1 MAKAVHVRGGENR
14 LSWCRRLGVRR
25 VTIRLSFISS
35 FLVAIVI
42 AITCLD
48 GGWCL
53 AQSASGD
60 GGVIRGVVINSVT
73 HEPIDR
79 ALVSSPDH
87 RFATLTD
94 SEGRFEFAV
103 TKNDSGNDGGSDP
116 NRPGNGP
123 HRASSSNR
131 PNSLM
136 ARKPGFLSDP
146 NQQGNNLRSNAVT
159 DVTLALTP
167 EAVIS
172 GTVALPTAESPDS
185 ISLQLFRRQI
195 QDGRGRWVP
204 SGASRSMSDG
214 QFRFAG
220 LPAGTYKLLTSEL
233 LDTDPLTFD
242 RHTDSA
248 ADSRAPLFGYP
259 PVYYQT
265 ATDFQSANPIQLTAG
280 QTQTVD
286 LSLVKKP
293 YYRVKIPVVV
303 PGSDESNNGFSVT
316 VYAGRK
322 GPGFSLGYNRTHHAV
337 EGMLPSGT
345 YTVEV
350 TDLRQNGATGMQT
363 ITIKGA
369 PIEGPSIVMAPN
381 GLIAVNVKEEFT
393 GADHSGT
400 ATFSSNGNT
409 AVLNGARRY
418 LNVTLDPADDFGTG
432 RSVSLRNPTGPGD
445 EALAIEG
452 AAAGKYWVRV
462 QSSRGYP
469 ASIRSGNLDLQH
481 RPLVVGVGGAASPIE
496 ITMRDDTAEIS
507 GRIEGIA
514 PAPQQRPGGAGGGLS
529 GGTGGP
535 SGPSGLGQ
543 SQMHVYCVPLADSG
557 GQFTEL
563 WAHTDGTFDSPELA
577 PGAYRVLAFDQV
589 QTEIEYRNPEAM
601 QAYDSKG
608 SVVRLTGGQKERVTL
623 QLISASAL
631 SSEQSSEPSNESS
644 SEPNEQ

>member
-1 MAKAVHVRGGENR
+1 MAKAVYVRGGENR
-14 LSWCRRLGVRR
+14 LSWCRGLGVRG
-25 VTIRLSFISS
+25 VIIRLSFISS

-42 AITCLD
+42 AITCLG

-94 SEGRFEFAV
+94 SEGRFEFSV
-103 TKNDSGNDGGSDP
+103 TKNDSGSDGGSDP

-146 NQQGNNLRSNAVT
+146 NQQSNNLRNNAAT
-159 DVTLALTP
+159 DLTLALTP

-172 GTVALPTAESPDS
+172 GTVALPTAEAPDS
-185 ISLQLFRRQI
+185 INLQLFRRQI

-204 SGASRSMSDG
+204 VHGSRSMSDG

-220 LPAGTYKLLTSEL
+220 LAAGTYKLLTSEL

-248 ADSRAPLFGYP
+248 SDSRAPLFGYP

-265 ATDFQSANPIQLTAG
+265 ATDFQSANIIQLSAG
-280 QTQTVD
+280 QTQTVE
-286 LSLVKKP
+286 LSLVKQP

-303 PGSDESNNGFSVT
+303 PGSDESANGFSVT

-322 GPGFSLGYNRTHHAV
+322 GPGFSLGYNAAHHTV
-337 EGMLPSGT
+337 EGMLPNGT
-345 YTVEV
+345 YTVEA
-350 TDLRQNGATGMQT
+350 TSLRQNGATGMQT

-393 GADHSGT
+393 AADHSGLVGGGGP
-400 ATFSSNGNT
+400 AS
-409 AVLNGARRY
+409 NGARRY

-445 EALAIEG
+445 EALVIEG

-469 ASIRSGNLDLQH
+469 AAIRSGNLDLQH

-514 PAPQQRPGGAGGGLS
+514 PAPQQGPGGAAGGLS
-529 GGTGGP
+529 GAAVGAGGP
-535 SGPSGLGQ
+535 SGRGQ
-543 SQMHVYCVPLADSG
+543 SRMHVYCIPLADSS

-563 WAHTDGTFDSPELA
+563 WAHSDGTFDSPELA
-577 PGAYRVLAFDQV
+577 PGAYRVLAFDQA
-589 QTEIEYRNPEAM
+589 QTEIEYRNPQAM

-623 QLISASAL
+623 QLISTSV
-631 SSEQSSEPSNESS
+631 SNSELSSEPSNESS
-644 SEPNEQ
+644 NEPSNEQ